1 MVDALGSNSSS
12 ALVKNLLQ
20 LRKSME
26 GLERQLATGKKSDT
40 YGGLGPERSLSVSF
54 RSGISRLESY
64 QSSITM
70 VDLRLSVSDLVVT
83 RISDIGVEAR
93 AALDPNIYQ
102 LLGNGKTQGQ
112 ATALNLLGETLSLL
126 NTDAGGRYL
135 FAGQDVSNKPVESM
149 NAILDGDGS
158 RAGFL
163 QHKTE
168 RLLADMGTNDMGRID
183 VAQPVPNQVQLA
195 EDGAHPFGFKM
206 DTVNSNLSNVTVT
219 GPSGSPSVLG
229 IDFTGQPLVG
239 ETLTLNLVLPD
250 GSNHRIELSAALAGQ
265 GSEGHFEIGATAD
278 DTSAN
283 LAASLTTALQNSAG
297 IQLRTASGIAAG
309 EDFFNTDGGAA
320 PQRIDGPPFAS
331 ASALRDATA
340 ADTVI
345 WYKGENNSSSARKSA
360 TARIDDNITINYGA
374 RANEEAFRVTIQ
386 NLAVYASETFSTSDP
401 NDEARYT
408 ELTSKALTSI
418 SYGDGVQSLQQ
429 IAGELG
435 AARNAAGNANSR
447 HISMIGNMQTV
458 VDGVETA
465 DINEVSVSLLTLQTR
480 LEASYR
486 ATSILFS
493 MSLTNF
499 L

>member
-168 RLLADMGTNDMGRID
+168 RLLADMGTNDTGRID

-265 GSEGHFEIGATAD
+265 GGDGHFEIGATAD
-278 DTSAN
+278 DTAAN
-283 LAASLTTALQNSAG
+283 LAASLTTALQNSGG

-331 ASALRDATA
+331 ATALRDATE

-345 WYKGENNSSSARKSA
+345 WYKGENNSS
-360 TARIDDNITINYGA
+360 
-374 RANEEAFRVTIQ
+374 
-386 NLAVYASETFSTSDP
+386 
-401 NDEARYT
+401 
-408 ELTSKALTSI
+408 
-418 SYGDGVQSLQQ
+418 
-429 IAGELG
+429 
-435 AARNAAGNANSR
+435 
-447 HISMIGNMQTV
+447 
-458 VDGVETA
+458 
-465 DINEVSVSLLTLQTR
+465 
-480 LEASYR
+480 
-486 ATSILFS
+486 
-493 MSLTNF
+493 
-499 L
+499 